1 MTGEP
6 ATGDTCR
13 ECRLSQLCQTKDCLP
28 LNRITMKKEMKMRK
42 TGGKAARM
50 VAMTVMAAGTALA
63 AGADDKVEA
72 TIATDF
78 VSQYY
83 WRGQDLGDISV
94 QPTLGIGWKGLSLT
108 AWGSVGLSDHT
119 DTKEF
124 DLTAA
129 YEVKGFHV
137 GVTDYWFNSPRE
149 KYFAYR
155 NDNTSH
161 VFEGN
166 LGYDFG
172 FLSVNWFTNF
182 AGNDGVNKSGKRA
195 YSSYLELAAP
205 FRLAKCDWTASV
217 GAVPYAT
224 TFYAQ
229 ADGFAVTHVSLKAC
243 YEVPVTEKF
252 RIPLFA
258 QVSANPSTG
267 KAYFTAG
274 LTLKA
279 F

>member
-1 MTGEP
+1 MK
-6 ATGDTCR
+6 R
-13 ECRLSQLCQTKDCLP
+13 E
-28 LNRITMKKEMKMRK
+28 MKKSAVGQR
-42 TGGKAARM
+42 GHKAMLTTA
-50 VAMTVMAAGTALA
+50 VMTILTGTAVA
-63 AGADDKVEA
+63 QDKVEA
-72 TIATDF
+72 TLATDV

-83 WRGQDLGDISV
+83 WRGQKLGEVSV

-108 AWGSVGLSDHT
+108 AWGSVGLSRFE

-149 KYFAYR
+149 KYFAYH

-172 FLSVNWFTNF
+172 FLSVNWYTNF
-182 AGNDGVNKSGKRA
+182 AGNDGENKHGHRA
-195 YSSYLELAAP
+195 YSSYVELAAP
-205 FRLAKCDWTASV
+205 FRLGGCDWTAAV

-224 TFYAQ
+224 SFYSKAG
-229 ADGFAVTHVSLKAC
+229 GFAVTNVALRASRDIR
-243 YEVPVTEKF
+243 VTDKF
-252 RIPLFA
+252 SIPLFA
-258 QVSANPSTG
+258 QIAANPSDG
-267 KAYFTAG
+267 KAYFLAG
-274 LTLKA
+274 FTLQA
-279 F
+279 L

>member
-1 MTGEP
+1 
-6 ATGDTCR
+6 
-13 ECRLSQLCQTKDCLP
+13 
-28 LNRITMKKEMKMRK
+28 MKKEMKMRE
-42 TGGKAARM
+42 TGRRAAR
-50 VAMTVMAAGTALA
+50 VAALA
-63 AGADDKVEA
+63 VVMTGMAGVAQAQDKVEV
-72 TIATDF
+72 TLATDL

-137 GVTDYWFNSPRE
+137 GVTDYWFNTPRE
-149 KYFAYR
+149 KYFAYH
-155 NDNTSH
+155 NENTSH

-172 FLSVNWFTNF
+172 FLSFNWFTNF
-182 AGNDGVNKSGKRA
+182 AGNDGVNKDGKRA
-195 YSSYLELAAP
+195 YSSYMELAAP
-205 FRLAKCDWTASV
+205 FRLGGCDWTAAV

-224 TFYAQ
+224 TSYAK
-229 ADGFAVTHVSLKAC
+229 ANGFAVTNVAIKASRDIR
-243 YEVPVTEKF
+243 VTEKF
-252 RIPLFA
+252 SIPLFA
-258 QVSANPSTG
+258 QVAANPSTG
-267 KAYFTAG
+267 KAYFLAG
-274 LTLKA
+274 FTLKA
-279 F
+279 L

>member
-1 MTGEP
+1 
-6 ATGDTCR
+6 
-13 ECRLSQLCQTKDCLP
+13 
-28 LNRITMKKEMKMRK
+28 MKKMMKRNASL
-42 TGGKAARM
+42 GKAAS
-50 VAMTVMAAGTALA
+50 VATVMMVTPGTMLA
-63 AGADDKVEA
+63 SQGDDKVEA
-72 TIATDF
+72 TIATDL

-83 WRGQDLGDISV
+83 WRGQELGDISV

-124 DLTAA
+124 DLMAA

-155 NDNTSH
+155 NDHTSH

-182 AGNDGVNKSGKRA
+182 AGNDGANKSGKRA

-229 ADGFAVTHVSLKAC
+229 ADGFAVTHVSVKAS

-252 RIPLFA
+252 HIPLFA

-274 LTLKA
+274 VTLKA

>member
-1 MTGEP
+1 
-6 ATGDTCR
+6 
-13 ECRLSQLCQTKDCLP
+13 
-28 LNRITMKKEMKMRK
+28 MKKEMDMRG
-42 TGGKAARM
+42 TGARAAM
-50 VAMTVMAAGTALA
+50 AVALVLPVAGVTGTAW
-63 AGADDKVEA
+63 ADDKVEV
-72 TIATDF
+72 TIATDV

-94 QPTLGIGWKGLSLT
+94 QPTLGIGWRGLSLT
-108 AWGSVGLSDHT
+108 AWGSVGLSNHK
-119 DTKEF
+119 DTQEF

-149 KYFAYR
+149 KYFAYH

-172 FLSVNWFTNF
+172 VISINWFTNF
-182 AGNDGVNKSGKRA
+182 AGNDGQNNDGKRA
-195 YSSYLELAAP
+195 YSSYVELAAP
-205 FRLAKCDWTASV
+205 FRLGGCDWTASV

-224 TFYAQ
+224 TFYAK
-229 ADGFAVTHVSLKAC
+229 ASGFAVTHVAVRASRAIR
-243 YEVPVTEKF
+243 VTEKF
-252 RIPLFA
+252 GIPLFA

-267 KAYFTAG
+267 KAYLVAGFT
-274 LTLKA
+274 LSA

>member
-1 MTGEP
+1 M
-6 ATGDTCR
+6 
-13 ECRLSQLCQTKDCLP
+13 
-28 LNRITMKKEMKMRK
+28 NKETKMREM
-42 TGGKAARM
+42 GGKAARM
-50 VAMTVMAAGTALA
+50 VAMSVLMAVTPLA
-63 AGADDKVEA
+63 ATAGDKVET

-83 WRGQDLGDISV
+83 WRGQELGDISV

-108 AWGSVGLSDHT
+108 AWGSVGLSNNA

-124 DLTAA
+124 DLTVA
-129 YEVKGFHV
+129 YAVKGFHV
-137 GVTDYWFNSPRE
+137 GVTDYWFNYPRE

-155 NDNTSH
+155 NNNTSH

-182 AGNDGVNKSGKRA
+182 AGNDGKNKSGHRA
-195 YSSYLELAAP
+195 YSSYVELAAP

-224 TFYAQ
+224 TFYAK
-229 ADGFAVTHVSLKAC
+229 ADGFAVTSLSVKAC

-252 RIPLFA
+252 HVPLFA

-267 KAYFTAG
+267 KAYLVAG
-274 LTLKA
+274 FTLKA